1 MSTISFKGIAN
12 PKGKEIG
19 YDGIRLTEKEI
30 EDNASRITE
39 VNDTPI
45 FEEHGDGTK
54 TVLGKITRAM
64 KNASGELEV
73 EGYISRGTMDGCRVI
88 EEMRSGKKPALS
100 VGMSIDIDN
109 KNWKVLSKT
118 IDEISIVENP
128 DQDGTKIS
136 HIQEDSKRFKDAV
149 KVVEMVNI
157 ARKLN
162 SNLYKQSN
170 TSSVSRV
177 EKMAQQQPDES
188 GTGDTKALME
198 KVRLLEEKNQELEQ
212 KNKKFASLDP
222 EEALKEKEKR
232 DNKKR
237 KYVEEHAPEVIAY
250 IASLL
255 GTEGKNVEDNV
266 VYQSVKN
273 ATENPEIGQPYVK
286 MLAVAH
292 QQSKKS
298 VSAIEEKY
306 QDEKKRRIELE
317 EKYKLV
323 EDQQMKQVKKDA
335 LKNEVS
341 GSSGLKPLGSAAGS
355 KVDEQSAGLK
365 RTSTPQTDPRES
377 RVTDLQIP
385 RPPLSGISFNGS
397 SITIKGLKPGDNI
410 RNSEVHQNLFERLKD
425 ASRGSIG
432 IDKMTYLGGV
442 GFGRNVLSEGVQP
455 AGNGYFELL
464 EGATRIK

>member
-73 EGYISRGTMDGCRVI
+73 EGYISRRTMDGCRVI

-109 KNWKVLSKT
+109 KNWKVISKT

-128 DQDGTKIS
+128 DQDGTMIS

-162 SNLYKQSN
+162 GNIYKQSN
-170 TSSVSRV
+170 MPSVSRTK
-177 EKMAQQQPDES
+177 KMDQQQPDET
-188 GTGDTKALME
+188 GTVDMKALME
-198 KVRLLEEKNQELEQ
+198 EMRLLKEKNQDLEQ
-212 KNKKFASLDP
+212 KNKLFASLDP

-232 DNKKR
+232 HNKKR
-237 KYVEEHAPEVIAY
+237 KYVEEHAPEVIKY

-255 GTEGKNVEDNV
+255 DSEGKNLEDNV
-266 VYQSVKN
+266 LYQSVKN
-273 ATENPEIGQPYVK
+273 ATQNPEIGQPYVK

-292 QQSKKS
+292 KQNQKS
-298 VSAIEEKY
+298 VSAVEEKY
-306 QDEKKRRIELE
+306 QEEKKKRMELE

-323 EDQQMKQVKKDA
+323 EEQQMKQVKKDA

-341 GSSGLKPLGSAAGS
+341 GSSGLKSLGNSSGI
-355 KVDEQSAGLK
+355 KVDDQSSGLK
-365 RTSTPQTDPRES
+365 RTSVPQNDPRES
-377 RVTDLQIP
+377 RATGLQIQ
-385 RPPLSGISFNGS
+385 RPSLSGINFNGT

-425 ASRGSIG
+425 ASMGLVG
-432 IDKMTYLGGV
+432 IDKMTHFGGV
-442 GFGRNVLSEGVQP
+442 GFGRNSLSEGVTP